1 MMRLFAFML
10 ISLFVGCVHVP
21 LRKNTLKQAQ
31 SLSDLHEQQVLSN
44 IAKSIA
50 EPNSVPY
57 FAIPKAGSTQV
68 TGTGGSTLSLVWNP
82 RTIVSETLGLN
93 ASGTLSENWTL
104 EPINN
109 PDKLNLMS
117 CLLKHVS
124 CKTYGECE
132 DCEKRLTTFFKE
144 KYPTCLP
151 QCWFHH
157 GCKSDVPKHCRKV
170 GRHDSTYV
178 WVTPQYYGEL
188 NIITLA
194 FLDIATADLTAFQ
207 PSKPFKV
214 TQTFKGANGN
224 EIKGEYNVSK
234 DDYDKMIK
242 TMTGVEKT
250 MNATSTSDS
259 NPEATLPIIPFD
271 ILTPST
277 PLEDSSREFKKR
289 TEPFGGLDSLLLL
302 PRQ

>member
-1 MMRLFAFML
+1 MASRTLLSFGCDEWAYCVARVLEYFPKTLALTLATFGFCRCILCSLNWHSIKGLMMRLFSFML

-109 PDKLNLMS
+109 PDKLILMS

-124 CKTYGECE
+124 GKTYGECE

-144 KYPTCLP
+144 KYPICLP

-170 GRHDSTYV
+170 S
-178 WVTPQYYGEL
+178 
-188 NIITLA
+188 
-194 FLDIATADLTAFQ
+194 LT
-207 PSKPFKV
+207 
-214 TQTFKGANGN
+214 
-224 EIKGEYNVSK
+224 
-234 DDYDKMIK
+234 
-242 TMTGVEKT
+242 
-250 MNATSTSDS
+250 
-259 NPEATLPIIPFD
+259 
-271 ILTPST
+271 
-277 PLEDSSREFKKR
+277 
-289 TEPFGGLDSLLLL
+289 
-302 PRQ
+302 